1 MPKLQRTP
9 EEIEAAKTEILEEA
23 VKLIVDIGYNNFT
36 MRKLASKLGVTATTI
51 YNYYKN
57 KDDLYIN
64 LLIRGF
70 EALFESLEQAYNK
83 HLTPAAKLRAML
95 GAYTDY
101 GLNHANFYN
110 LMYSWHVPKFNDYV
124 GTSMEPVARLQLEGA
139 LKVPEIF
146 FKTIKAYA
154 LSQNKL
160 LSNEE
165 AMFLLI
171 HYWSQIHGFIAGCN
185 NTNLNYLHS
194 DPTSLKGKH
203 LDCVAEK
210 FERDLS
216 RLNNHQ
222 GGKK

>member
-1 MPKLQRTP
+1 MPKIQRTL
-9 EEIEAAKTEILEEA
+9 EEVEAAKTEILEAA
-23 VKLIVDIGYNNFT
+23 VNLIVEIGYNNFT
-36 MRKLASKLGVTATTI
+36 MRKLASKLGITATTI

-70 EALFESLEQAYNK
+70 KGLYERLAEAHRK
-83 HLTPAAKLRAML
+83 HSTPAEKLRAML

-124 GTSMEPVARLQLEGA
+124 GTSMEPVARRQLEGA

-146 FKTIKAYA
+146 FKTIKTYA
-154 LSQNKL
+154 LSQNKI
-160 LSNEE
+160 LSDEE

-185 NTNLNYLHS
+185 NTNLNYLHN
-194 DPTSLKGKH
+194 DPKSLKRKH
-203 LDCVAEK
+203 LDYVAEK

>member
-9 EEIEAAKTEILEEA
+9 EEIEVAKTEILEAA

-36 MRKLASKLGVTATTI
+36 MRKLASKLGITATTI

-70 EALFESLEQAYNK
+70 KGLYARLEEAHQIQT
-83 HLTPAAKLRAML
+83 TPAGKLRSML
-95 GAYTDY
+95 DAYTDY
-101 GLNHANFYN
+101 GFHHANFYN
-110 LMYSWHVPKFNDYV
+110 LMYSWHVPKFNDYI
-124 GTSMEPVARLQLEGA
+124 GTSMEPVAHLQLEGA

-146 FKTIKAYA
+146 LKTIKAYA
-154 LSQNKL
+154 QLLNKIITD
-160 LSNEE
+160 EE
-165 AMFLLI
+165 AVFLLI

-185 NTNLNYLHS
+185 NTNLYYLHN

-203 LDCVAEK
+203 LDYIAEK

-216 RLNNHQ
+216 RLNNQ
-222 GGKK
+222 GVEK